1 MGFRV
6 SNGVIEMKVLKKI
19 RDVIGVILLLTTA
32 ITLGSVIVHYSTIYF
47 YEHHLT
53 NLSDLTKQI
62 INTFLTFLLLMLGG
76 TVFGRLFH
84 HPKQMKMVKEIMQAI
99 RSISRGEFNV
109 SVDLEKF
116 RNAFGGE
123 IGQII
128 DSFNHMAKNLDQME
142 NMRQEFISNVSHEIQ
157 SPLTSIKGFAKVL
170 QNESLPL
177 EERKQYLN
185 IIEYE
190 STRLSKLSDN
200 LLKLTSLESQNQ
212 PIEKNSFSLNSQLMY
227 SLLSCEPQI
236 LEKNINMHVNIGK
249 IDFTGDE
256 ALLNQ
261 VWMNLITNSIKFT
274 SNNGDLFISAI
285 QDNDKVVIQIQDTG
299 IGISEEDQVHIFER
313 FYKADKSRDRTTGGN
328 GLGLSIVKKIVD
340 MHNGIVYVKSE
351 IGKGSLFVVELP
363 IRAE

>member
-1 MGFRV
+1 MGIRV
-6 SNGVIEMKVLKKI
+6 SNGASEMKVLKKI
-19 RDVIGVILLLTTA
+19 RDIIGAILLLTTA
-32 ITLGSVIVHYSTIYF
+32 ITVGSVVTHYLTGYF
-47 YEHHLT
+47 FEHYKT
-53 NLSDLTKQI
+53 NLSEVTIQI
-62 INTFLTFLLLMLGG
+62 INTFVTFLLLMLAGG
-76 TVFGRLFH
+76 MFGRIFH
-84 HPKQMKMVKEIMQAI
+84 HPKQMRMVKEIMQAI

-109 SVDLEKF
+109 SVDFEKV

-128 DSFNHMAKNLDQME
+128 DGFNNMALNLNQME

-170 QNESLPL
+170 QNEELPL

-185 IIEYE
+185 IIEFE

-212 PIEKNSFSLNSQLMY
+212 PIEKNRFSLNSQLMY

-236 LEKNINMHVNIGK
+236 VEKNINMHVNLSK
-249 IDFTGDE
+249 IDVIGDE

-274 SNNGDLFISAI
+274 PNDGDIFINAK
-285 QDNDKVVIQIQDTG
+285 QENDKVIIKVQDTG
-299 IGISEEDQVHIFER
+299 IGISDEEQMHIFER
-313 FYKADKSRDRTTGGN
+313 FYKADKSRDRTTVGN
-328 GLGLSIVKKIVD
+328 GLGLSIVKKIVE
-340 MHNGIVYVKSE
+340 MHNGIVYVESE
-351 IGKGSLFVVELP
+351 LGQGSLFIVELP
-363 IRAE
+363 TAVE